1 MKTNV
6 DSIYFQ
12 HFNPIFIIFMTNY
25 SFEKCWSVHFV
36 WGREVWAIVCFVHSI
51 KCWQLW
57 QPLTNI
63 GGLHA
68 NMSFLKTRPIDIL
81 MTYTSYCYNIEYNS
95 QRNVTTIEQ
104 FTKKILVGLGSTML
118 TNVIRT
124 YLLVDYMV
132 ICHNWKRPI
141 DILVT
146 YKLYDYNIEYNTQ
159 LNELQWVMLHQP
171 GRPMVVFSKTLN
183 SFSGEAAQHGRSLQ
197 TPLVSLIYP
206 HTMLGC
212 LYYVRGV
219 WKRATCQY
227 PTH

>member
-1 MKTNV
+1 MKNVEVYTLCGEGRSEQLYVLYTQLNV
-6 DSIYFQ
+6 D
-12 HFNPIFIIFMTNY
+12 NY
-25 SFEKCWSVHFV
+25 
-36 WGREVWAIVCFVHSI
+36 G
-51 KCWQLW
+51 

-132 ICHNWKRPI
+132 ICHN
-141 DILVT
+141 
-146 YKLYDYNIEYNTQ
+146 
-159 LNELQWVMLHQP
+159 
-171 GRPMVVFSKTLN
+171 
-183 SFSGEAAQHGRSLQ
+183 
-197 TPLVSLIYP
+197 
-206 HTMLGC
+206 
-212 LYYVRGV
+212 
-219 WKRATCQY
+219 
-227 PTH
+227 